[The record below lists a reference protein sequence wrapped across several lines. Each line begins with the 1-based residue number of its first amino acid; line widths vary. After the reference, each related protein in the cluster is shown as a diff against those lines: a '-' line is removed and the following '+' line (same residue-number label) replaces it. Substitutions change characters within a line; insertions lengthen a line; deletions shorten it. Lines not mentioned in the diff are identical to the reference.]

1 MTDWD
6 NEVDVVVLGS
16 GGAGLTAAL
25 TAAANGA
32 SVEVYEKAATVG
44 GTTAVSGGIVW
55 IPAHRRSPDGELT
68 VEDAMDYLER
78 AVTRRHGR
86 RTWWRRSCAPAPTML
101 DFVEAHSELQFEIAE
116 GFPDY
121 KPELPGGRPA
131 GGRSL
136 NAKPFD
142 LSRLGEWRD
151 RITSFPADFSNVGI
165 DAETRARIH
174 ASVDNES
181 GDYCVAGTALIAGL
195 LKGLLDVGVTT
206 PDRTPAP
213 IELIADVGAS
223 PACESPM
230 TARTFAS
237 APSAGVVL
245 APAGSNGTQELVE
258 AYPARP
264 DARAGVTAEQHR
276 RRPAHGDGA
285 RRRPGEHG
293 RGVVGA
299 DHPDAR
305 RHLRAASHAAAA
317 CGSNAPG
324 REASSSTGQASDSS
338 TRQANT
344 TRWRA
349 RSSTSTHATAT
360 STIRRGSSSTRS
372 TSSATASSG
381 SRPADRPRTGSRQSA
396 DLAELG
402 EKTGIDADG
411 LARTLAAWNDNVAHE
426 TDPDFGRGSS
436 AYDGY
441 WGDDKATT
449 TAGKTLG
456 PIDTAPYYAVP
467 VSIGAMGTKGGP
479 RTDRDGRVLH
489 VSGAPSRACSPRA
502 TRWRARPVRPTAAQ
516 AGRSAPQWYSATAP
530 AWPYQRVPR
539 RRLSRRNS
547 CPTGT
552 RPMRT
557 TQASVRRHSNAG
569 AWRTSMNSRKMMR
582 TLMSAITIALT
593 VTTVLALNVPF

>member
-6 NEVDVVVLGS
+6 SDVDVVVLGS

-25 TAAANGA
+25 TAATNGA

-55 IPAHRRSPDGELT
+55 IPAHRRSADGELP
-68 VEDAMDYLER
+68 VKDAMDYLR
-78 AVTRRHGR
+78 AQSLGFMDDELMETFV
-86 RTWWRRSCAPAPTML
+86 RTGAEML
-101 DFVEAHSELQFEIAE
+101 DFVEAHSDLQFEIAE

-142 LSRLGEWRD
+142 LSRLDEWRD

-195 LKGLLDVGVTT
+195 LKGLLEVSVV
-206 PDRTPAP
+206 PRTNARAVD
-213 IELIADVGAS
+213 LIADPLGITGVHISYDGKDFRVHAK
-223 PACESPM
+223 
-230 TARTFAS
+230 R
-237 APSAGVVL
+237 GVVL
-245 APAGSNGTQELVE
+245 ATGGFEWDGKLVE
-258 AYPARP
+258 TYLRGPMRGAVSPPNNTGDGLRMAMARGADLANMGEAWWVP
-264 DARAGVTAEQHR
+264 IVQLPGDTFQGHPRSRSVRLERTRPRSIIVNRAGKRFLNEAGEYNSMAGPFQYLDPR
-276 RRPAHGDGA
+276 DGYANDPAWIVFDSLHLKRYGFLGVA
-285 RRRPGEHG
+285 PGEP
-293 RGVVGA
+293 A
-299 DHPDAR
+299 PDWF
-305 RHLRAASHAAAA
+305 S
-317 CGSNAPG
+317 P
-324 REASSSTGQASDSS
+324 
-338 TRQANT
+338 
-344 TRWRA
+344 
-349 RSSTSTHATAT
+349 
-360 STIRRGSSSTRS
+360 
-372 TSSATASSG
+372 
-381 SRPADRPRTGSRQSA
+381 SA

-402 EKTGIDADG
+402 AKTGIDADG
-411 LARTLAAWNDNVAHE
+411 LAGTLAAWNDNVAHE

-456 PIDTAPYYAVP
+456 PVDTAPYYAVP

-489 VSGAPSRACSPRA
+489 VSGSAIPGLF
-502 TRWRARPVRPTAAQ
+502 AAGN
-516 AGRSAPQWYSATAP
+516 A
-530 AWPYQRVPR
+530 
-539 RRLSRRNS
+539 
-547 CPTGT
+547 
-552 RPMRT
+552 M
-557 TQASVRRHSNAG
+557 AG
-569 AWRTSMNSRKMMR
+569 ATGKAYGGAGG
-582 TLMSAITIALT
+582 TLGPAMVFGYRAGLAVSARS
-593 VTTVLALNVPF
+593 